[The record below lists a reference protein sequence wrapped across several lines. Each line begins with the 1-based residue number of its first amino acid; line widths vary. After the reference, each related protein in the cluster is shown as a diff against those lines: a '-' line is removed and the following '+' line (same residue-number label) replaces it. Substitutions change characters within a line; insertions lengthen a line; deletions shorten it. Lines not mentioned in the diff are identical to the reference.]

1 MLIGRLMRRAVLG
14 ALAVAAF
21 VVGMLVAMLGWAPRG
36 HPPSV
41 AEWVIQ
47 AAVLITVII
56 VVADPVRRKG

>member
-1 MLIGRLMRRAVLG
+1 MQRADQRLG

-21 VVGMLVAMLGWAPRG
+21 AMGMLLAMLGWAPRG
-36 HPPSV
+36 DPPNG

-56 VVADPVRRKG
+56 NVAQPVRRKG